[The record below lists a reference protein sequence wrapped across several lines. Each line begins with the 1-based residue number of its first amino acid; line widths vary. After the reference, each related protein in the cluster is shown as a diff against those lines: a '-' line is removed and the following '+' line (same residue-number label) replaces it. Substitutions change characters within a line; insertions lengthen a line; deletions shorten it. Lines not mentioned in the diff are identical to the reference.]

1 MPLLIVFTVYVA
13 VTMILITEYDNGKTL
28 LIPSWLSVLGIM
40 EWTLMWIEI
49 GVFYYFGWIE
59 NFIITIV
66 CGFLLNL
73 AVNIALMIF
82 YLKKMRH
89 NSFVK

>member
-13 VTMILITEYDNGKTL
+13 ATLIMITEYDNGKTL
-28 LIPSWLSVLGIM
+28 LVPSWLAVLGVL
-40 EWTLMWIEI
+40 EWTLIWIEI

-59 NFIITIV
+59 NFIITLI
-66 CGFLLNL
+66 CGFIATI

-82 YLKKMRH
+82 YLKKMRR
-89 NSFVK
+89 NLYIK